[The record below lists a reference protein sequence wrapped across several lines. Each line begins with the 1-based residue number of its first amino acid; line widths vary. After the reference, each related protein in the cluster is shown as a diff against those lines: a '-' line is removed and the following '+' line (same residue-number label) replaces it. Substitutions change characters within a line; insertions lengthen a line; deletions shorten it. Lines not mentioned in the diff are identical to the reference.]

1 MIAVQVKEEL
11 VAPAYCS
18 AVGLGRE
25 GNEDRDTLTY
35 RGAEGLPKGKVPT
48 DQLSA
53 WCRLPRP
60 DFAKKPQGDPA

>member
-25 GNEDRDTLTY
+25 GNEDRDTFTN
-35 RGAEGLPKGKVPT
+35 RGAEEGLPKGKVPT
-48 DQLSA
+48 VGVV
-53 WCRLPRP
+53 PRAY
-60 DFAKKPQGDPA
+60 FAKKTQGDPA